1 MPSYIAKVISAIAL
15 EKETKDVKII
25 SDESAEEKEIIMTY
39 CLGIINRF
47 GIVMAADSR
56 TNAGVDYISAY
67 KKLFEFSQVGER
79 VIIIA
84 TSGNLSITQG
94 VLNQL
99 RKDIQNHEEINLY
112 TIPSLYDIARYIGNK
127 SRQIQEQDRPWL
139 ERDKIDYQC
148 NFLLG
153 GQIKGEEPQLY
164 LIYPQ
169 GNCIQATKETPFVQI
184 GETKYG
190 KPILD
195 RTITYDTPLEAM
207 AKCALLSIDSTMKSN
222 ISVGP
227 PIYSI
232 MYETDSFVIRHKLQ
246 LRLGDPYLAKI
257 RLLWED
263 YVREAF
269 ESMPNIEWQ
278 HEREDSKEDI
288 LID

>member
-1 MPSYIAKVISAIAL
+1 
-15 EKETKDVKII
+15 
-25 SDESAEEKEIIMTY
+25 MTY
-39 CLGIINRF
+39 CLGIINNF

-67 KKLFEFSQVGER
+67 KKLFDLSLPGER
-79 VIIIA
+79 VIIICV
-84 TSGNLSITQG
+84 SGNLSVSQG
-94 VLNQL
+94 VLTRLNRDIKNQ
-99 RKDIQNHEEINLY
+99 EEINLH
-112 TIPSLYDIARYIGNK
+112 TLTNMYDVAHYIGDK
-127 SRQIQEQDRPWL
+127 SREIQELDRSWL
-139 ERDKIDYQC
+139 EKDNIDFSC

-169 GNCIQATKETPFVQI
+169 GNFIQATTETPFLQI

-195 RTITYDTPLEAM
+195 RTITYETPIDDV

-227 PIYSI
+227 PINLV
-232 MYETDSFVIRHKLQ
+232 MYKADSFDIHNTLQ

-257 RLLWED
+257 RKLWED
-263 YVREAF
+263 SVRHAF
-269 ESMPNIEWQ
+269 EAMPNIEW
-278 HEREDSKEDI
+278 EPEVAESVEDI

>member
-1 MPSYIAKVISAIAL
+1 
-15 EKETKDVKII
+15 
-25 SDESAEEKEIIMTY
+25 
-39 CLGIINRF
+39 
-47 GIVMAADSR
+47 MAADSL

-67 KKLFEFSQVGER
+67 KKLFDLSLPGER
-79 VIIIA
+79 VIIICV
-84 TSGNLSITQG
+84 SGNLSVSQG
-94 VLNQL
+94 VLTRLNRDINNQ
-99 RKDIQNHEEINLY
+99 EEINLH
-112 TIPSLYDIARYIGNK
+112 TLTSMYDVAHYIGNK
-127 SRQIQEQDRPWL
+127 SREIQDLDRSWL
-139 ERDKIDYQC
+139 EKDRIDFSC

-169 GNCIQATKETPFVQI
+169 GNFIQATTETPFLQI

-195 RTITYDTPLEAM
+195 RTITYDTPLDDV

-227 PIYSI
+227 PINLI
-232 MYETDSFVIRHKLQ
+232 MYEADSFEISNTLQ

-257 RLLWED
+257 RKLWENS
-263 YVREAF
+263 VRQAF
-269 ESMPNIEWQ
+269 EAMPNIDWQ
-278 HEREDSKEDI
+278 QQETESTDEI